1 MINICISTPVDNDVV
16 ITDIMNLKLRSDTIA
31 SFAIDNYVTN
41 PLTTVVS
48 ITDKKKVVST
58 KLVTA
63 FYAGLD
69 SNATANITVEG
80 TAVMGFNSSSATG
93 SRKLARSR
101 NKNLNNSIMDRKL
114 DEENSVNKFKMEVG
128 ISGANSAVATSG
140 ASTTSFSLVP
150 STTMTSLALV
160 GGALVYI
167 II

>member
-1 MINICISTPVDNDVV
+1 MIHICISTPDDVV
-16 ITDIMNLKLRSDTIA
+16 ITYIKDLELKSDTIA
-31 SFAIDNYVTN
+31 SFAIDNYMRN
-41 PLTTVVS
+41 PLTTVDNIS
-48 ITDKKKVVST
+48 DKKKVVST

-101 NKNLNNSIMDRKL
+101 NKNLNSSIMDRKL

>member
-58 KLVTA
+58 QLVTA
-63 FYAGLD
+63 FYADLD

-80 TAVMGFNSSSATG
+80 TALMGFPSSLATRN
-93 SRKLARSR
+93 RKLVRSR
-101 NKNLNNSIMDRKL
+101 NTNLNNSTMDRKL
-114 DEENSVNKFKMEVG
+114 DEEDSNKFKMEVG

-160 GGALVYI
+160 GGALI
-167 II
+167 CFIF